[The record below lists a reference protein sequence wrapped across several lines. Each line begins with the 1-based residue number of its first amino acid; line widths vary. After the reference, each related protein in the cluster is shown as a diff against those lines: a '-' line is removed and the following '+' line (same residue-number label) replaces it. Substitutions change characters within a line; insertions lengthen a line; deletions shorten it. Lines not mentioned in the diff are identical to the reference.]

1 MELQIKI
8 MTHESIIHSQIQ
20 SIERVLARPVSYGVI
35 LNVRG
40 VKSHIHFQATP
51 EEIELV
57 KADLGYRV
65 YVKKD
70 NEWVA
75 DPI

>member
-1 MELQIKI
+1 MDQNIKI
-8 MTHESIIHSQIQ
+8 ITHESIIHSQIQ
-20 SIERVLARPVSYGVI
+20 SIERVLARPVSYEVI

-40 VKSHIHFQATP
+40 VKSHIQFNASP
-51 EEIELV
+51 EEIERV

-75 DPI
+75 EPR